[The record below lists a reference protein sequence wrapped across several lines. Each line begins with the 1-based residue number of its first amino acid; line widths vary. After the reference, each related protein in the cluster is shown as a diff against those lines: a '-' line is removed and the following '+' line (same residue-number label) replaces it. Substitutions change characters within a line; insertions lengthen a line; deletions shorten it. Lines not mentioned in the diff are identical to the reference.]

1 MSTFSD
7 RLRDAR
13 AHRGWTQKE
22 LAEISGLTPSAI
34 GNYESGQRM
43 HPAGTALLKLAQ
55 VLNVSP
61 VWLGEGDAS
70 AAHPAPVPQYPQST
84 AADSRWPFRNID
96 FARYS
101 RLKPQQK
108 RQIEILLAA
117 YIDSCGC

>member
-34 GNYESGQRM
+34 GNYESGQRI
-43 HPAGTALLKLAQ
+43 HPSGTALLKLAQ

-70 AAHPAPVPQYPQST
+70 AVHPTPTPRYPQSSST
-84 AADSRWPFRNID
+84 DSRWPFRNID

-101 RLKPQQK
+101 QLKPQQK
-108 RQIEILLAA
+108 RQLEILVAA
-117 YIDSCGC
+117 YIESCGA